1 MTIKERNNINTIK
14 TISLFSGAGGLDIG
28 AIMAG
33 AHIVFANDVMKE
45 ACMSY
50 ATNIGSHIINGDINS
65 VMHQLDGIENVDMVI
80 GGPPCQGFSVAG
92 KMDVNDKRSQL
103 IWSFV
108 KVISMVRPKAFIMEN
123 VKALGL
129 LEKWKPIRDKLLSE
143 LRDLGYSVNY
153 MILNASDYDVPQA
166 RERIFIVGIIMITI
180 VLSFFTLIFG
190 ELVPKRIAMK
200 NSERV
205 AFFSIG
211 IIRAISIIAA
221 PFVKL
226 LTAVTNGI
234 SKLLG
239 IDEHEE
245 EIVTEEEIKMMI
257 DQGKEKG
264 TIEESEKE
272 LLNNVFEFNDIVA
285 SEIMTHRTDIFAV
298 DKDISLDE
306 LLKEI
311 SKEEYRYSRI
321 PVYDEVIDEIQGIL
335 YVKDILK
342 NVNKKS
348 FKIKDIMKDAYFVPQ
363 NKMIDELF
371 KEMQK
376 NKMQMAIVLDEY
388 GGTAGLITMEDI
400 LEELVGDIYDEYD
413 EVEEEYEKIDDDTYI
428 LSGSMPIYDVN
439 KLIDAKIPEGDYDT
453 LSGFLQEE
461 LGRIPDEEE
470 YPTIETKEIT
480 YKIQE
485 YEDRRIVK
493 VKACKNHEQELEDS
507 EDEEDE

>member
-1 MTIKERNNINTIK
+1 MLGQIFVLVVLILLNAFFAAAEISF
-14 TISLFSGAGGLDIG
+14 ISLNDAKIAKQAKEGNKKAGQIEKMLKTPSKFLATIQIG
-28 AIMAG
+28 ITLAG
-33 AHIVFANDVMKE
+33 FL
-45 ACMSY
+45 S
-50 ATNIGSHIINGDINS
+50 S
-65 VMHQLDGIENVDMVI
+65 
-80 GGPPCQGFSVAG
+80 
-92 KMDVNDKRSQL
+92 
-103 IWSFV
+103 
-108 KVISMVRPKAFIMEN
+108 AF
-123 VKALGL
+123 
-129 LEKWKPIRDKLLSE
+129 
-143 LRDLGYSVNY
+143 
-153 MILNASDYDVPQA
+153 ASDTFADVLAPMLNNVMPFA
-166 RERIFIVGIIMITI
+166 SIDVWRAVSIVVITI